1 MPVFPAGRAGAGGS
15 PTCCG
20 TTWGAAWCHQPAP
33 TPQAPPAVG
42 ATLGP
47 ATSPPRWHR
56 LLGVARHKRGSPSA
70 ALLVLPKCPPNMR
83 KLSWS
88 HAHLW
93 QEAVLGGSLISLIL
107 TTTRGN
113 LKGKVLT
120 AVLKSF
126 QWSPM
131 VNPKDTHWRSAL
143 PGSTGGVIETQKA
156 MDPLLFLYFSPSDLH
171 CFPWAWFIWSP
182 VWLEPIWKTN
192 LGLVPLPIFMHREQ
206 QTLLFLLV
214 RSLSSYL
221 PHLYR
226 AGHASMDLRAA
237 CVSRI

>member
-1 MPVFPAGRAGAGGS
+1 MPVFLAGGAGAGGS

-33 TPQAPPAVG
+33 TPQHPRLWGHA
-42 ATLGP
+42 GP
-47 ATSPPRWHR
+47 CHVTSPLTPTAW
-56 LLGVARHKRGSPSA
+56 VARHKRGSPRA
-70 ALLVLPKCPPNMR
+70 ALLVLPKCSPNMR

-93 QEAVLGGSLISLIL
+93 QEAVLGGSLISPIL

-126 QWSPM
+126 QWLPI

-143 PGSTGGVIETQKA
+143 PGSAGGVIETQKVA
-156 MDPLLFLYFSPSDLH
+156 AVDPLLFLYFSPSDLH
-171 CFPWAWFIWSP
+171 SFPWAWFIWNP

-192 LGLVPLPIFMHREQ
+192 LGLVPLPIF
-206 QTLLFLLV
+206 
-214 RSLSSYL
+214 SSKPFCSCL
-221 PHLYR
+221 
-226 AGHASMDLRAA
+226 
-237 CVSRI
+237 